1 MNKKFIVVDDGKK
14 EVERELTLTQEKL
27 SKISATE
34 EDVKNA

>member
-14 EVERELTLTQEKL
+14 EVERELIETKEKL

>member
-14 EVERELTLTQEKL
+14 EVERLLIETLEKL
-27 SKISATE
+27 DKISATE